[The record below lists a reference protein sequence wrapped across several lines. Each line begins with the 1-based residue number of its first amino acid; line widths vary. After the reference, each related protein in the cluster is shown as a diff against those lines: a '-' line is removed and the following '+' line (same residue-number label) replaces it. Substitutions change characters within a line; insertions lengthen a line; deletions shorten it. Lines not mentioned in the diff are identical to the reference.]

1 MSKQLIG
8 QAALLAEAN
17 QMIRQ
22 HEDFIHGMEVTDVEQ
37 RNDVL
42 IFKGEYFLD
51 SEGLPTPKSTAVF
64 NMFKYLSHVL
74 SEKYRLKTPV

>member
-1 MSKQLIG
+1 MTKQPIE
-8 QAALLAEAN
+8 QAALIAEAN

-51 SEGLPTPKSTAVF
+51 SQGLPTPKSTAVF